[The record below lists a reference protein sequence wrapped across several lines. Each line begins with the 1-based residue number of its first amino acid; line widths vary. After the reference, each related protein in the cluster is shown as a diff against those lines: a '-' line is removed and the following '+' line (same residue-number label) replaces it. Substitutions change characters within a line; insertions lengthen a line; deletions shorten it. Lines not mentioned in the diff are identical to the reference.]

1 MIARIRGR
9 STMLISDWQHLIA
22 AGSVTDSD
30 ERIWE
35 SFLAELQWLHAQ
47 MNRELRDTFAPLF
60 ALFEMKTIVLCLRN
74 KAIGRPAEIER
85 LLHRSLL
92 ADDIRESLTSEP
104 DVRSAIVRAFGELA
118 GEFDEGNLQAFEND
132 LMRLY
137 LQEVVRQSLHPVMR
151 EFFTEFIDLRNI
163 VLLYK
168 HFRWNLAKPE
178 ALIDGGSIAVDELQ
192 SIQTSAELDDLVKRV
207 TRLAPI
213 SVATSGASLESELL
227 GALTTRLRT
236 IRHTM
241 DDIGLIVVYVWN
253 IYVQARNLAIL
264 HHAPSLDAETIERE
278 LIA

>member
-1 MIARIRGR
+1 
-9 STMLISDWQHLIA
+9 MLISDWQRLIA

-35 SFLAELQWLHAQ
+35 NFLAELQWLHTQ

-92 ADDIRESLTSEP
+92 ADDIRESLTNEP
-104 DVRSAIVRAFGELA
+104 DVRSAIVRAFSELA
-118 GEFDEGNLQAFEND
+118 AEFDEGNLQAFENN

-151 EFFTEFIDLRNI
+151 EFFTGFIDLRNI

-192 SIQTSAELDDLVKRV
+192 STQTSAELDDLVKRV
-207 TRLAPI
+207 TRLAAI
-213 SVATSGASLESELL
+213 SVAASEASLESELL
-227 GALTTRLRT
+227 GALTTRLRK

-241 DDIGLIVVYVWN
+241 DDIGLIVVYVWS

-264 HHAPSLDAETIERE
+264 HHAPSLDAETIVRE